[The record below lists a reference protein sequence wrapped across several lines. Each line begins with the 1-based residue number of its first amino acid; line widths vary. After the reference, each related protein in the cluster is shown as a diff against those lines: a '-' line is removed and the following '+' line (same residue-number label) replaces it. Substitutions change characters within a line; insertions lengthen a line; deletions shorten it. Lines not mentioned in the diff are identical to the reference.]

1 MFLADAA
8 SATFTMGGQR
18 EGEGVKEKK
27 EGNREGIHPR
37 PAMTSGS
44 VMG

>member
-1 MFLADAA
+1 
-8 SATFTMGGQR
+8 MGGQR
-18 EGEGVKEKK
+18 EGEGGKEK

-44 VMG
+44 VMGHQFVVTAVV